1 MNQSRQR
8 YYVSSNEHYYC
19 SLESI
24 SVSALGNVVYFFIL
38 YCNDIKWLNLDSNI
52 WFPSFQASAFSR
64 NYSMMLTESGT
75 SQDFEFEDEDDD
87 EEDDVTDGMLIILF
101 IPVT

>member
-1 MNQSRQR
+1 
-8 YYVSSNEHYYC
+8 
-19 SLESI
+19 
-24 SVSALGNVVYFFIL
+24 
-38 YCNDIKWLNLDSNI
+38 
-52 WFPSFQASAFSR
+52 
-64 NYSMMLTESGT
+64 MMLTESGT